1 MDLFIEQVLD
11 GNGVFRY
18 YDISFEAAKLKV
30 VDSKEEILN
39 RIMVGLN
46 TYIGE
51 NFLDVEY
58 GVDYFNN
65 VYGHEVDDVI
75 TQDEL
80 KAAIAG
86 TRGVTQ
92 ISSFSLTR
100 DGRTATLAAHA
111 LTTQGEIDLVT
122 EIQT

>member
-1 MDLFIEQVLD
+1 MDLFIEQILD
-11 GNGVFRY
+11 GNGDFMY
-18 YDISFEAAKLKV
+18 YDISVESAKLKV
-30 VDSKEEILN
+30 VDGSEEILN
-39 RIMVGLN
+39 RVVVGLS
-46 TYIGE
+46 TYVGE
-51 NFLDVEY
+51 NILDPSY

-65 VYGHEVDDVI
+65 VYGHEVDEII
-75 TQDEL
+75 TQDTL

-100 DGRTATLAAHA
+100 NDRTAILTSHA

-122 EIQT
+122 EIST